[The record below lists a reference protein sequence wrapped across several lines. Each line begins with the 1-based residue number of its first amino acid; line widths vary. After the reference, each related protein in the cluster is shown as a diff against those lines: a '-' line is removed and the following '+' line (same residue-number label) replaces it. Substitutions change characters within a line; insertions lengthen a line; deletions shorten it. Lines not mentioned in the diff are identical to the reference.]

1 MLDSFDGGARK
12 LVKNLCH
19 GRKRCVALMLV
30 SEGRE
35 GESSP
40 REPEL
45 EEAPAPEMAF
55 SHQTAWVVAR

>member
-19 GRKRCVALMLV
+19 GRKRCVALMVV
-30 SEGRE
+30 SE